1 MRTIVTLASVLIAA
15 TAFAQAKLVEVD
27 DDNLRVA
34 ALSVTVDQ
42 LEDMDVYGAAG
53 MKIGDVEDVLG
64 ATKDQP
70 VAVAVDADDFLGQ
83 DGHDVIVT
91 IDNIRVQDGKLVTDV
106 TKEALAQMPR
116 WNS

>member
-1 MRTIVTLASVLIAA
+1 MKTIVTLASVLIAGS
-15 TAFAQAKLVEVD
+15 AFVQAKLVEVD

-42 LEDMDVYGAAG
+42 LEDMDVYDAAG

-70 VAVAVDADDFLGQ
+70 AAVAVDADDFLGQ
-83 DGHDVIVT
+83 DGEDVVVA
-91 IDNIRVQDGKLVTDV
+91 IDQLRIQDGKLVTDV
-106 TKEALAQMPR
+106 TKDALAEMPR

>member
-1 MRTIVTLASVLIAA
+1 MKTIVTLASVLIAGS
-15 TAFAQAKLVEVD
+15 AFAQAKLVEVD

-34 ALSVTVDQ
+34 SLSVTVDQ
-42 LEDMDVYGAAG
+42 LEDMDVYDAAG

-70 VAVAVDADDFLGQ
+70 IAVAVDADDFLGQ
-83 DGHDVIVT
+83 DGEDVVVT
-91 IDNIRVQDGKLVTDV
+91 IDQLRIQDGKLVTDV
-106 TKEALAQMPR
+106 TKDALAKMPR